1 MDAGPCNSKNDEI
14 FSAMG
19 GGGARPTATGRTS
32 GVEGSPT
39 RSTIAVS
46 DVSCL
51 ATKMHPGQFS
61 KTYVNTSPTAS
72 PAASE
77 EKENTAAIPE
87 AVEGYENPSLSPAAG
102 EGEDNPGASPAT
114 GEGK

>member
-51 ATKMHPGQFS
+51 ATKMHPGQLS
-61 KTYVNTSPTAS
+61 KTYFNTSPTTS
-72 PAASE
+72 PAAS
-77 EKENTAAIPE
+77 
-87 AVEGYENPSLSPAAG
+87 PAP
-102 EGEDNPGASPAT
+102 NASCV
-114 GEGK
+114 G